1 LKIILKMQHLEQIQF
16 QNKSTFRSWLEGNHD
31 VIPGIWLIFY
41 KKHTGVDSIPYQD
54 ALEEALCFG
63 WIDSL
68 IKKIDD
74 NRYARKF
81 TPRTNLNKWSEIN
94 KKIMARLIKEGRMTE
109 EGMKKIGPSLLSFTD
124 QQENIGIKEIEKRE
138 LGVPEFMLEEYA
150 MNEPAL
156 HNFTSLPAS
165 CKREYV
171 LWITQ
176 AKREETIRKRLI
188 ESVEMLMENKKLGL
202 K

>member
-1 LKIILKMQHLEQIQF
+1 MDLEQIYF
-16 QNKSTFRSWLEGNHD
+16 NNRVSFRSWLEVNFD
-31 VIPGIWLIFY
+31 KSPGIWLIFY
-41 KKHTGVDSIPYQD
+41 KKHTCMESIPYQD

-74 NRYARKF
+74 DRFARKF

-94 KKIMARLIKEGRMTE
+94 KKILVRLIKEGRMTE
-109 EGMKKIGPSLLSFTD
+109 EGMKKIDPSLLSFTD
-124 QQENIGIKEIEKRE
+124 QQENTGIKEKEKRE

-156 HNFTSLPAS
+156 YNFTSLSAS

-188 ESVEMLMENKKLGL
+188 ESVEMLKENKKLGL